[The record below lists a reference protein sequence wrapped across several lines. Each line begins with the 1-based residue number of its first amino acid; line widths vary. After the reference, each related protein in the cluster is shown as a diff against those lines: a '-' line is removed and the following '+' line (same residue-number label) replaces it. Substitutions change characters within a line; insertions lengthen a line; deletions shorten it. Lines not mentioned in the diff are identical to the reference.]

1 MTHAFDPAVVD
12 AVLAHM
18 NGDHLEDN
26 LVIVRGHGMPEATAA
41 SMSDAD
47 GEAGTWTVDR
57 ALPRGTYTFEIVAVD
72 AMGNR
77 SATETGEVSVRG

>member
-18 NGDHLEDN
+18 NADHLEDN
-26 LVIVRGHGMPEATAA
+26 LLIVRAHGVPEATAA

-47 GEAGTWTVDR
+47 GEAGTWHLASKQCTLVTTADTTHSVLGHLFL
-57 ALPRGTYTFEIVAVD
+57 ACL
-72 AMGNR
+72 
-77 SATETGEVSVRG
+77 TGR